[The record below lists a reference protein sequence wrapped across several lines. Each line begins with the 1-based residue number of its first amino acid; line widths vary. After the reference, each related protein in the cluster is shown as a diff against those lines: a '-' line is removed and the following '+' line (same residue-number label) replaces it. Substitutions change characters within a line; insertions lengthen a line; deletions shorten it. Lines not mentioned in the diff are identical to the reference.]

1 MRLFYRILFVI
12 IAVCIPAVSLI
23 GAFNIV
29 FRLPDLYIYEFNKNQ
44 VTREINLG
52 MKDDELGR
60 FFSDFM
66 KGKEK
71 EFDLFAEYRDRE
83 QAVFSTVEQINME
96 NARRLLNHSIYILG
110 AAALLAVLSY
120 WILLAKKKKYELRL
134 AFKGGI
140 IVFAAMLITFYAAFY
155 FDQSRA
161 FFYSRIFIRPFGAD
175 DVVPLML
182 TEQFA
187 QLGLVA
193 VSAVGLVILVIFAS
207 VTWRLTKPRRMF
219 W

>member
-1 MRLFYRILFVI
+1 MRLFNRILLMI
-12 IAVCIPAVSLI
+12 IAICIPAVTVI

-29 FRLPDLYIYEFNKNQ
+29 FRLPDLYVYEFNKKQ
-44 VTREINLG
+44 VAREINLG
-52 MKDDELGR
+52 MKDDDLGR

-71 EFDLFAEYRDRE
+71 EFDLFADYHDRE
-83 QAVFSTVEQINME
+83 QTVFSTVEQINME
-96 NARRLLNHSIYILG
+96 NARALLNHSLYVLG

-140 IVFAAMLITFYAAFY
+140 LVFIGMLIAIFAAFF
-155 FDQSRA
+155 FDPSRE
-161 FFYSRIFIRPFGAD
+161 FFYRQIFIRPFGTD
-175 DVVPLML
+175 DILPLML
-182 TEQFA
+182 TGQFA
-187 QLGLVA
+187 QLGLLA
-193 VSAVGLVILVIFAS
+193 VSAVGLILLVIVAS